1 MEIQKIFSD
10 QEGEER
16 IYSVLLSGSE
26 YEIYQKEFGLFSS
39 GVDIYEFLDLARD
52 CNYPSKVEGLIGR
65 CYKCES
71 TWAVFK
77 KEHGTLKS
85 STTQKIKNILSNL
98 SEHLKSELKRANLGS
113 ENIDDFELQ
122 SVYLKYDNSGGL
134 NIGIGL
140 EAKKNMRKIKRGDH
154 LSFSLF
160 VE

>member
-39 GVDIYEFLDLARD
+39 GVDIYEFLDLAHD

-98 SEHLKSELKRANLGS
+98 SENLKPELKKAGFGDLNDL
-113 ENIDDFELQ
+113 ELHL
-122 SVYLKYDNSGGL
+122 VYLEYDSRGNL
-134 NIGIGL
+134 NIGVDL
-140 EAKKNMRKIKRGDH
+140 EAKKNIGKIKRGDH

>member
-1 MEIQKIFSD
+1 MEIQKIFSE
-10 QEGEER
+10 QGGEDK
-16 IYSVLLSGSE
+16 IYSVLLSESE

-52 CNYPSKVEGLIGR
+52 CNYPVKVEGLIGR

-77 KEHGTLKS
+77 KEHGRLKS

-98 SEHLKSELKRANLGS
+98 SENLKPELKKARSGNP
-113 ENIDDFELQ
+113 NDFELHL
-122 SVYLKYDNSGGL
+122 VYLEYDNQGNL
-134 NIGIGL
+134 NIGVDL
-140 EAKKNMRKIKRGDH
+140 EAKKSMGKIKRGDH